1 MQTIEEIIS
10 QKKFKD
16 EYQKGLI
23 SLMYLVNQIKDLQA
37 TIFKPYNITLQ
48 QYNVLRILRGQFPNP
63 INIAVIKERML
74 YKNSDVSRIIARLI
88 KTELISTIK
97 SKSDKRALDIVIS
110 NKGFKLLNQVDLV
123 IGEVEIPFKV
133 LDSDEIKALNHSL
146 IKIINNLGIKK

>member
-16 EYQKGLI
+16 DYQKGLI
-23 SLMYLVNQIKDLQA
+23 SLLYLVNHIKDLQA

-74 YKNSDVSRIIARLI
+74 DKNSDVSRIIARLI
-88 KTELISTIK
+88 KTELISTVK
-97 SKSDKRALDIVIS
+97 SKSDKRALDIIIS

-123 IGEVEIPFKV
+123 IGEVEIPFRV
-133 LDSDEIKALNHSL
+133 LDSDEIEVFNHSL
-146 IKIINNLGIKK
+146 MKIINKFGVKK

>member
-16 EYQKGLI
+16 DYQKGLI
-23 SLMYLVNQIKDLQA
+23 SLLYLVNQIKDLQA

-74 YKNSDVSRIIARLI
+74 DKNSDVSRIIARLI
-88 KTELISTIK
+88 KIELISTIK

-123 IGEVEIPFKV
+123 IGEVEIPFRV
-133 LDSDEIKALNHSL
+133 LDSDEIEAFNHNL
-146 IKIINNLGIKK
+146 MKIINQFGVKK